1 MCPLMKCKSCEGPI
15 KDKLTKI
22 YDAAEGF
29 RNKNNS
35 HSDQMK
41 IWIEK
46 IKVKTRVTIL
56 IHFRIFD
63 PQRIRKS
70 RWTKAFGPFSFDT
83 LIHFRGVIF

>member
-46 IKVKTRVTIL
+46 IKVKNNR
-56 IHFRIFD
+56 
-63 PQRIRKS
+63 
-70 RWTKAFGPFSFDT
+70 FDT
-83 LIHFRGVIF
+83 LEKFWV

>member
-1 MCPLMKCKSCEGPI
+1 MSSHEMYRGKSCEGPI

-46 IKVKTRVTIL
+46 IKVKTINL
-56 IHFRIFD
+56 I
-63 PQRIRKS
+63 
-70 RWTKAFGPFSFDT
+70 
-83 LIHFRGVIF
+83 

>member
-1 MCPLMKCKSCEGPI
+1 MKCKSCEGPI

-46 IKVKTRVTIL
+46 IKVKGL
-56 IHFRIFD
+56 LF
-63 PQRIRKS
+63 
-70 RWTKAFGPFSFDT
+70 
-83 LIHFRGVIF
+83 

>member
-46 IKVKTRVTIL
+46 IKVKNKGS
-56 IHFRIFD
+56 
-63 PQRIRKS
+63 PY
-70 RWTKAFGPFSFDT
+70 
-83 LIHFRGVIF
+83 

>member
-46 IKVKTRVTIL
+46 IKVKGFTIL
-56 IHFRIFD
+56 IHFEIVE
-63 PQRIRKS
+63 S
-70 RWTKAFGPFSFDT
+70 E
-83 LIHFRGVIF
+83 

>member
-46 IKVKTRVTIL
+46 IKVKG
-56 IHFRIFD
+56 
-63 PQRIRKS
+63 
-70 RWTKAFGPFSFDT
+70 APF
-83 LIHFRGVIF
+83 

>member
-1 MCPLMKCKSCEGPI
+1 MKCKSCEGPI

-46 IKVKTRVTIL
+46 IKVKKQGVKIL
-56 IHFRIFD
+56 IHFGIFECE
-63 PQRIRKS
+63 
-70 RWTKAFGPFSFDT
+70 
-83 LIHFRGVIF
+83 

>member
-1 MCPLMKCKSCEGPI
+1 MKCKSCEGPI

-46 IKVKTRVTIL
+46 IKVKGFTIL
-56 IHFRIFD
+56 IHFEIVE
-63 PQRIRKS
+63 S
-70 RWTKAFGPFSFDT
+70 E
-83 LIHFRGVIF
+83 

>member
-1 MCPLMKCKSCEGPI
+1 MKCKSCEGPI

-46 IKVKTRVTIL
+46 IKVKG
-56 IHFRIFD
+56 D
-63 PQRIRKS
+63 S
-70 RWTKAFGPFSFDT
+70 PF
-83 LIHFRGVIF
+83 

>member
-1 MCPLMKCKSCEGPI
+1 MKCKSCEGPI

-46 IKVKTRVTIL
+46 IKVKKTRGQN
-56 IHFRIFD
+56 FD
-63 PQRIRKS
+63 PLRD
-70 RWTKAFGPFSFDT
+70 F
-83 LIHFRGVIF
+83 

>member
-1 MCPLMKCKSCEGPI
+1 MKCKSCEGPI

-46 IKVKTRVTIL
+46 IKVKGVSYFDPLLTIL
-56 IHFRIFD
+56 KMDQSHF
-63 PQRIRKS
+63 
-70 RWTKAFGPFSFDT
+70 
-83 LIHFRGVIF
+83 LIQN

>member
-1 MCPLMKCKSCEGPI
+1 MSSHEMYRGISCEGPI

-46 IKVKTRVTIL
+46 IKVKTINL
-56 IHFRIFD
+56 IITPNVSDQASTDGLRPCVQSSPSVHD
-63 PQRIRKS
+63 
-70 RWTKAFGPFSFDT
+70 
-83 LIHFRGVIF
+83 

>member
-46 IKVKTRVTIL
+46 IKVKGSPFL
-56 IHFRIFD
+56 IHFEIVEC
-63 PQRIRKS
+63 
-70 RWTKAFGPFSFDT
+70 A
-83 LIHFRGVIF
+83 

>member
-1 MCPLMKCKSCEGPI
+1 MKCKSCEGPI

-46 IKVKTRVTIL
+46 IKVKNKGIKTIL
-56 IHFRIFD
+56 IHFEIFECE
-63 PQRIRKS
+63 
-70 RWTKAFGPFSFDT
+70 
-83 LIHFRGVIF
+83 